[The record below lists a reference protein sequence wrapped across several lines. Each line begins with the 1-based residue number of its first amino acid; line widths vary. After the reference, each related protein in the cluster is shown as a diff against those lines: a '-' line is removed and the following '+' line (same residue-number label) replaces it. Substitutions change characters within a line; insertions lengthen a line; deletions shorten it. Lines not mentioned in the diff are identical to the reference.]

1 VKHRLPLLVVA
12 FLTRL
17 LPAQGVTSAAIQGTV
32 AAEDGSPIVGA
43 TVRVTYT
50 PDGRRWEVATRSTGH
65 YLLEDVAV
73 GGPYRIEA
81 QALGFAPEARSGMLL
96 ALGERLVADFTL
108 RPAAVELAPVVVH
121 ATADPVLNPGR
132 TGAVEIVSAAR
143 IAVLPNLGRDFLTL
157 MLFSPH
163 VAISPSSRRGPSGG
177 VTISGQ
183 NRLLNGFQIDGGMNR
198 DPYTGRLPGRETLP
212 RPISLEA
219 LQEIQVLVAPFD
231 VRHGGFAGGLANAVT
246 KSGTNAVHGSMFGYL
261 AHDALVGP
269 NVAGDPVQPFTTWQ
283 YGGTIGGPIV
293 RDRAHYFLSIDLQHR
308 VVPDPG
314 PLIADTAGGA
324 DTVSIGI
331 RYASARRFQDL
342 LRNTYGL
349 DPGTLGPSEGQVP
362 AADVVGKITVQLGT
376 NSHLELSH
384 HYTDGDRRGFIDRA
398 YGTYRLSSQRERD
411 PATANASR
419 LIWTSL
425 VRDRWSSELIAS
437 HLLLHDGCRPAAT
450 YPIIR
455 VQADRGLLLAG
466 TPVVCPSSFRQNAL
480 EVTENLTA
488 GFGGHVLTL
497 GAHAGLL
504 RSDDNQLTFGAGLWN
519 FRNLDSLAAGH
530 AFHYER
536 ALTGPSGTSGV
547 TFHTRQIGL
556 YAQDRW
562 SPTHALTLTAGLRID
577 VTFLPDAVATN
588 ASLKAALGID
598 TGMLPSGALLWSPRL
613 GFNYDLGGEGR
624 TFIRGGIGLFGGDPP
639 YAWVGSAYRDDGAHS
654 SFLSCDGGGVPPFD
668 PLNQPIAC
676 TTGAGATPQVSVFDP
691 GLTFPRNLK
700 VALGADDR
708 LPGGIVG
715 TVDVLYARTVHEW
728 YYSDANLGP
737 PIGVAQGEGNRPLYG
752 TTSGAGFATPT
763 RRAPAFGS
771 VVRVSDRSGDRSFTL
786 AVQLRKQL
794 GDRVEGSAFYGYTR
808 ARDRMSLVNA
818 DEAFANLQNTP
829 LNGTLDDRPLGI
841 SYFDIPHRVDF
852 SAVARLPYRV
862 RLSLLYAGASGA
874 PFTYT
879 ITGDANADGIGGG
892 PLVNDIVYVPRDS
905 LDIALANSADWGTL
919 NRFIESEP
927 CLRRQRGRIL
937 ARNSCR
943 NAWFGT
949 LNARLTKAIP
959 TVSGQSLELR
969 ADVYNV
975 LNLVNRRWGQ
985 SRLTALNPPAQ
996 PMLQLVGYDPTAGRG
1011 IYRLQLPALGQIQ
1024 DLASRWQMELSLRYL
1039 F

>member
-12 FLTRL
+12 FLARL
-17 LPAQGVTSAAIQGTV
+17 LSAQGVTNAAIQGTV

-43 TVRVTYT
+43 TVRVTFS

-81 QALGFAPEARSGMLL
+81 RALGFAPEARSGILL
-96 ALGERLVADFTL
+96 ALGQRLLADFTL
-108 RPAAVELAPVVVH
+108 RPAAVELAPVAVR
-121 ATADPVLNPGR
+121 ATADPVFSPSR
-132 TGAVEIVSAAR
+132 TGPAEIVSAAR

-157 MLFSPH
+157 MLLSPQ
-163 VAISPSSRRGPSGG
+163 VAISPSSRRGPAGG

-183 NRLLNGFQIDGGMNR
+183 NRLLNGFQIDGGMNH
-198 DPYTGRLPGRETLP
+198 DPYTGRLPGRETLT

-246 KSGTNAVHGSMFGYL
+246 KSGTNAVHGSMFGHL
-261 AHDALVGP
+261 ADDALVGP
-269 NVAGDPVQPFTTWQ
+269 SVAGDPVQPFTTWQ

-293 RDRAHYFLSIDLQHR
+293 RDRAHYFVSVDVQHR
-308 VVPDPG
+308 IVPDPG
-314 PLIADTAGGA
+314 PLITDTASGA
-324 DTVSIGI
+324 DTVNIGI
-331 RYASARRFQDL
+331 RYASATRFQDI

-349 DPGTLGPSEGQVP
+349 DPGALGPSDGEVP
-362 AADVVGKITVQLGT
+362 AGDVFGKITMQLGT

-425 VRDRWSSELIAS
+425 VRGRWSSELIAS
-437 HLLLHDGCRPAAT
+437 HLSLRDGCQPAAT
-450 YPIIR
+450 YPVIR
-455 VQADRGLLLAG
+455 VRADRGLLLAG

-488 GFGGHVLTL
+488 GFGAHILTL

-504 RSDDNQLTFGAGLWN
+504 RSDDNQLTSGAGFWN
-519 FRNLDSLAAGH
+519 FRNLDSLAAGR

-536 ALTGPSGTSGV
+536 ALTGPSGISGV
-547 TFHTRQIGL
+547 TFHARQIGL
-556 YAQDRW
+556 YTQDRW

-577 VTFLPDAVATN
+577 VALLPDAVATN
-588 ASLKAALGID
+588 ASLKAALGAG
-598 TGMLPSGALLWSPRL
+598 TGRVPSGALLWSPRL
-613 GFNYDLGGEGR
+613 GFNSDLGGDGR
-624 TFIRGGIGLFGGDPP
+624 TFIRGGIGLFSGRPP
-639 YAWVGSAYRDDGAHS
+639 YAWVGSAYRDDGTHS
-654 SFLSCDGGGVPPFD
+654 SFLSCDGGEVPSFD
-668 PLNQPIAC
+668 PLNQPITCAS
-676 TTGAGATPQVSVFDP
+676 GVQATPQVTVFDP
-691 GLTFPRNLK
+691 RLSFPQNLK
-700 VALGADDR
+700 VALGADHR
-708 LPGGIVG
+708 LPAGIVG
-715 TVDVLYARTVHEW
+715 TVDVLYARAVHAW
-728 YYSDANLGP
+728 YFSDANLGP
-737 PIGVAQGEGNRPLYG
+737 PVGVAQGEGNRPLYG
-752 TTSGAGFATPT
+752 TISAAGFATPA
-763 RRAPAFGS
+763 RRAPGFGS

-786 AVQLRKQL
+786 AVQLRKQF
-794 GDRVEGSAFYGYTR
+794 GDRVEGSASYGYTR

-818 DEAFANLQNTP
+818 EEAFANLQNTP
-829 LNGTLDDRPLGI
+829 LNGTLEDRTLGT
-841 SYFDIPHRVDF
+841 SYFEIPHRVEV
-852 SAVARLPYRV
+852 SGVARLPYQV
-862 RLSLLYAGASGA
+862 RLSLLYAGASGT

-879 ITGDANADGIGGG
+879 ITGDANADGIGSG

-905 LDIALANSADWGTL
+905 LDIALANPADWSTL
-919 NRFIESEP
+919 DRFIETES

-943 NAWFGT
+943 NPWFGT
-949 LNARLTKAIP
+949 LNARVTKGFA
-959 TVSGQSLELR
+959 TVSGQSLEVT
-969 ADVYNV
+969 ADVYNA

-996 PMLQLVGYDPTAGRG
+996 PMLQLVGYDASAGRG
-1011 IYRLQLPALGQIQ
+1011 VYRLQLPGLRQIQ
-1024 DLASRWQMELSLRYL
+1024 DLASRWQMELSVRYV